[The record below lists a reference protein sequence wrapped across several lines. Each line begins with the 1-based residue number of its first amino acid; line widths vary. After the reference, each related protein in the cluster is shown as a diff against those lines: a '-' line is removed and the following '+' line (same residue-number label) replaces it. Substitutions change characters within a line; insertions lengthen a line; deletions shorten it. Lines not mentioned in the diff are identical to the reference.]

1 MLNAIFSSVFTETTA
16 AFTFGQFLACTAVS
30 LILGLLIAAV
40 YRYKSECTKSFA
52 VTLVLMPVI
61 VQRVIMLVNGN
72 LGTGVAVAG
81 AFFLVRFR
89 SAPGSAKEI
98 SSIFRAMAVGLATGG
113 TLAAI
118 GSAGMTESFSED
130 STQPV
135 ITYYCTETQCAAT
148 TITLTDSDG
157 SALFTVAPEKAYAS
171 IVFTCSEMKL
181 DATYTLVAGT
191 DNEEITLTDIITTAG
206 TRSAKTM
213 SGSEG
218 GKMPNNS
225 GNKGAPPSKPNNT
238 TATATNH
245 NGSAASTTT
254 G

>member
-118 GSAGMTESFSED
+118 GSA
-130 STQPV
+130 V
-135 ITYYCTETQCAAT
+135 ITYYCTETQSAAT

>member
-135 ITYYCTETQCAAT
+135 ITYYCTETQSAAT

-191 DNEEITLTDIITTAG
+191 DNEEITLTAG